1 MKLTTIKQCIAHYY
15 KEECGIPIQGDI
27 FPKELS
33 IVPLFNNGLQG
44 LENGSGHPEQ
54 ELEKINS
61 SARLAAFYYKLLEPT
76 GRFSSLRFEWNV
88 STPLEIPKRKIP
100 PANLDVRYEENNE
113 IHFVESKYLEP
124 YYSGNEEIRDS
135 YLNQGY
141 YSAIITNS
149 ILWVEKFKK
158 VSDMTKYV
166 NVSQLYRHL
175 LAIYR
180 NYLENPQ
187 SYQGKTIVL
196 ESVSWIATERFLGSV
211 ERVSERSR
219 SFLIKRMDLIEQEL
233 EVVKKD
239 LNAFIKSL
247 KWDNCRF
254 ETKYYNDMLDSIKD
268 SPRFNDFC
276 KQYFLN

>member
-1 MKLTTIKQCIAHYY
+1 MKLKTIKQCIAHYY
-15 KEECGIPIQGDI
+15 KEECGIHIQGDI

-33 IVPLFNNGLQG
+33 IVSLFNDGLQG

-76 GRFSSLRFEWNV
+76 GRFSSLRFEWND
-88 STPLEIPKRKIP
+88 STPLEIPEREIP
-100 PANLDVRYEENNE
+100 PANLDVRYEEKNE

-124 YYSGNEEIRDS
+124 YYSGNEKIRDS

-141 YSAIITNS
+141 YSATITNS

-233 EVVKKD
+233 EIVKKD

>member
-1 MKLTTIKQCIAHYY
+1 MKLKTIKQCIAHYY
-15 KEECGIPIQGDI
+15 KEECGIHIQGDI

-33 IVPLFNNGLQG
+33 IVSLFNDGLQG

-76 GRFSSLRFEWNV
+76 GRFSSLRFEWND
-88 STPLEIPKRKIP
+88 STPLEIPEREIP
-100 PANLDVRYEENNE
+100 PANLDVRYEEKNE

-124 YYSGNEEIRDS
+124 YYSGNEKIRNS

-141 YSAIITNS
+141 YSATITNS

-233 EVVKKD
+233 EIVKKD